1 MFSYRETGESQ
12 VPLLEIRIGI
22 PSGNETW
29 LAVKSLILGG
39 LARKIIYKS
48 VIFNRAMSLIEHVS
62 EQIT

>member
-1 MFSYRETGESQ
+1 M
-12 VPLLEIRIGI
+12 EISIGI

-29 LAVKSLILGG
+29 LAVKSLIHGG
-39 LARKIIYKS
+39 LDRKIIYKS